1 MRHRGWLRAASGI
14 ALRLYPDGWQAQ
26 YGPELED
33 ILDHRRLSAFTVLD
47 LTLSALSAH
56 RNPEFGI
63 TQVFSMTARL
73 RSSIVSILI
82 ALVIF
87 AIAWASVL
95 SVRDPLPAWLA
106 AVDMHPEL
114 RLAVGLVQLSGAVA
128 LLAILGGGLVLLAS
142 ASLRR
147 DDARRGTG
155 RPLAVATAAFAVF
168 LGLLVAAAIGL
179 FGTLNTTIGPGPASG
194 LWVAGLPSCVVV
206 GVAAVARAVAR
217 SAPDPTAIR
226 LCLILGLVGVIGM
239 AFTVIGSV
247 WLGAAVTLDAPEIGA
262 PVLLIIP
269 MVVAAL
275 WAAAALRRAA
285 GEMTIQRPFQ

>member
-1 MRHRGWLRAASGI
+1 MRRRGWLRTACGV
-14 ALRLYPDGWQAQ
+14 ALRLYPDGWQAR

-33 ILDHRRLSAFTVLD
+33 ILDHHRLSAFTVLD

-63 TQVFSMTARL
+63 TEVFSMTARM
-73 RSSIVSILI
+73 RSSIVSTLV

-87 AIAWASVL
+87 TIAWAAVL
-95 SVRDPLPAWLA
+95 SVRDPLAAWLA
-106 AVDMHPEL
+106 AVDLHPDL

-128 LLAILGGGLVLLAS
+128 LLGIIGGGLVLLGS

-147 DDARRGTG
+147 DDSRPGTG
-155 RPLAVATAAFAVF
+155 RPLAAAVAAFAVF
-168 LGLLVAAAIGL
+168 VGLLVARAVGLFAPLNTAIGA
-179 FGTLNTTIGPGPASG
+179 GPASA
-194 LWVAGLPSCVVV
+194 LWGAGLLACVVI
-206 GVAAVARAVAR
+206 GVVAVARAVAR
-217 SAPDPTAIR
+217 STPDPTAIR
-226 LCLILGLVGVIGM
+226 LCLVLGVVGVIGM

-247 WLGAAVTLDAPEIGA
+247 WLSAAVTLDAPEIGA

-269 MVVAAL
+269 MAAAAA

-285 GEMTIQRPFQ
+285 GEMAIQRRSQ